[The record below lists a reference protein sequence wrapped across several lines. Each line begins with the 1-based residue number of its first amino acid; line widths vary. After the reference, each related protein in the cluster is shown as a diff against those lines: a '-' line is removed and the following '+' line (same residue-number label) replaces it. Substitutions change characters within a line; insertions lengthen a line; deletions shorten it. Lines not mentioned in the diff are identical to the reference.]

1 MEIPDLPKESP
12 LLQGLF
18 QLLMLCHASGI
29 FGQKISLLWHK
40 GTLAAFLGC
49 SQCTWPKQQVRLQGG
64 DLQDPDLFPLT
75 ATTWC
80 HGNCGRAANPSE
92 IARGCEKSFDPLVTL
107 EEGRLEAP
115 EGLVRADLPHCST
128 PVPPPRSVSALP
140 AQILCGRDP
149 HTCRDHF

>member
-29 FGQKISLLWHK
+29 FGQKISLPVAQRDPCGFPRMLSMH
-40 GTLAAFLGC
+40 LAKAAGEAAG
-49 SQCTWPKQQVRLQGG
+49 RG
-64 DLQDPDLFPLT
+64 LQDPDLFPLT

-128 PVPPPRSVSALP
+128 PVPLPCSVSALP